1 MKKTVIAQIQRQ
13 IKNVVQLPQTEFQR
27 GTVNGLNT
35 ALKIVENAK
44 ETVALTPNQ
53 KAVFTFYESH
63 GVFDAIRKGKSEG
76 ISTYRICQM
85 LNRDKVPTFQS
96 KTWNQTQVQRV
107 IVMMKQLGLN
117 NDSTTSGV
125 HNNKLE

>member
-13 IKNVVQLPQTEFQR
+13 IKSVVNLPQTEFQR
-27 GTVNGLNT
+27 GTVNGLNV
-35 ALKIVENAK
+35 ALKIIENTK

-53 KAVFTFYESH
+53 KTVFAFYESH
-63 GVFDAIRKGKSEG
+63 GVFDAIQKGKSQG
-76 ISTYRICQM
+76 LSTYRICQQ
-85 LNRDKVPTFQS
+85 LNQDKMPTFQS

-117 NDSTTSGV
+117 NDSTTTSGD
-125 HNNKLE
+125 KK

>member
-1 MKKTVIAQIQRQ
+1 MKETVIAQIQQQ
-13 IKNVVQLPQTEFQR
+13 IKSVVNLPQTEFQR

-35 ALKIVENAK
+35 ALKIVEDTK
-44 ETVALTPNQ
+44 ETVALTTNQ

-63 GVFDAIRKGKSEG
+63 GVFDAVKKGKSQG
-76 ISTYRICQM
+76 LSTYRICQQ
-85 LNRDKVPTFQS
+85 LNQDKVPTFQS

-117 NDSTTSGV
+117 NDSTTSGD
-125 HNNKLE
+125 KK

>member
-1 MKKTVIAQIQRQ
+1 MKETVIAQIQQQ
-13 IKNVVQLPQTEFQR
+13 IKSVVNLPQTEFQK

-35 ALKIVENAK
+35 ALKIVKNTK

-63 GVFDAIRKGKSEG
+63 GVFDAIQKGKSQG
-76 ISTYRICQM
+76 LSTYRICQQ
-85 LNRDKVPTFQS
+85 LNQDKVPTFQD

-107 IVMMKQLGLN
+107 IVMMEQLGLN
-117 NDSTTSGV
+117 NDSTTTSGD
-125 HNNKLE
+125 KK

>member
-1 MKKTVIAQIQRQ
+1 MKETVIAQIQQQ
-13 IKNVVQLPQTEFQR
+13 IKSVINLPQTEFKR
-27 GTVNGLNT
+27 GTVNGLNA

-53 KAVFTFYESH
+53 KTVFEFYESH
-63 GVFDAIRKGKSEG
+63 GVFDAIQKGKSQG
-76 ISTYRICQM
+76 LSTYRICQQ
-85 LNRDKVPTFQS
+85 LNQDRVPTFQG

-117 NDSTTSGV
+117 DDSTTTQQQ
-125 HNNKLE
+125 ETQQ